1 MPPNRD
7 EVTAVSARAGGRGVE
22 TSTFVAEDFCLIDDP
37 PECNGGLDELAVGDE
52 AERPVKASTAQAR

>member
-7 EVTAVSARAGGRGVE
+7 EVSAIGENPGTLGVE

-37 PECNGGLDELAVGDE
+37 PESEEGFDELDARDE
-52 AERPVKASTAQAR
+52 IRAA